1 MIFESERHERKYGE
15 LLERVGADRASSQA
29 VKATLYLIALV
40 GHEDRLF
47 NFEDCSIKLKGLNEP
62 WQTGGSSRATTLA
75 FILWNGN
82 PGADDQRD
90 NNIYN
95 IFGYSEY
102 DRYFIEALR
111 IRYPRT
117 TGSRGE

>member
-1 MIFESERHERKYGE
+1 MIFENERHEQKYKE
-15 LLERVGADRASSQA
+15 LLARIEPEQA
-29 VKATLYLIALV
+29 RTAEARATLYLIALI
-40 GHEDRLF
+40 GHEERLF
-47 NFEDCSIKLKGLNEP
+47 NFKEYSIKLKGLNEP
-62 WQTGGSSRATTLA
+62 WQTGGSIRATRLA

-82 PGADDQRD
+82 PAEEDQRD

-111 IRYPRT
+111 IRYPLT
-117 TGSRGE
+117 TQ